1 MKYPAQYMHSDSPV
15 LDDKPKYKGV
25 IVPPRRDNL
34 FERDAM
40 LAAPTPMYMRPG
52 AQSALMVPSKGLSC

>member
-1 MKYPAQYMHSDSPV
+1 MKYPAQYLHSDDIV
-15 LDDKPKYKGV
+15 LDNAPKYKGV

-40 LAAPTPMYMRPG
+40 LSAPAPVYVRPG
-52 AQSALMVPSKGLSC
+52 AQAALVIPSKGTSC